1 MPAFLVSPLVKA
13 ALGVLGAG
21 MVIHWAAREVRRIN
35 DELERIRARSTADAI
50 DRGAFP
56 TLRHD
61 PRTGQWRVM

>member
-1 MPAFLVSPLVKA
+1 MPAFLVSPFVKA
-13 ALGVLGAG
+13 ALSVLGAG

-50 DRGAFP
+50 DRRAFP